1 MTCNAVFLPSDARS
15 GCFAEHSSM
24 IDRRSE
30 EGDTTPLD
38 MEGRSVEYRG
48 SLSQS
53 YYMQPMDEHQVVILE
68 VMLQPVY

>member
-1 MTCNAVFLPSDARS
+1 MGMPCNAVFLPNDARS

-53 YYMQPMDEHQVVILE
+53 YYSQPPIVILE
-68 VMLQPVY
+68 AILQAVY

>member
-1 MTCNAVFLPSDARS
+1 
-15 GCFAEHSSM
+15 M

-38 MEGRSVEYRG
+38 MEGRSVECRG
-48 SLSQS
+48 GLSQS

-68 VMLQPVY
+68 AILQQVY